1 MREDVVLITGA
12 NGEIGHGLID
22 HLAENNYM
30 IVALDLNPLDKELR
44 SKVAYYMVGD
54 ILDQLLLGR
63 LVVEHRIRTI
73 YHLASI
79 LSTKAEYNPE
89 TAHKINVE
97 GTLNLLRLAVEQS
110 KWQGEPVKF
119 IYPSSIAAYGLSSAQ
134 AKLEVGK
141 IREDQCTEPTTMY
154 GCNKLYCENLGRYY
168 SKYYRQLAVDY
179 DPKISVDFRCLRFPG
194 LISAKTI
201 PTGGTSDYGPEML
214 HAAAKGVQ
222 YDCFVRPDTVL
233 PFMVMPD
240 AIKSLITLEAAPK
253 KNLTQDVYNV
263 TSFNP
268 TAQEIYDITMQA
280 FPDAKIQFVPDQK
293 RQQIVDTWPADTD
306 DSAARHDWGW
316 SPDYD
321 QERAFKEYLIPSI
334 KKQYE
339 TK

>member
-22 HLAENNYM
+22 YLYEHNYT

-44 SKVAYYMVGD
+44 SKVAHYLVGD

-63 LVVEHRIRTI
+63 LVVEHKIRTI

-97 GTLNLLRLAVEQS
+97 GTLNLLRLAVEQA

-119 IYPSSIAAYGLSSAQ
+119 IYPSSIAAYGLPS
-134 AKLEVGK
+134 LEEKMRAGK
-141 IREDQCTEPTTMY
+141 VRECEYTEPTTMY

-168 SKYYRQLAVDY
+168 SRYYRQLAVDY
-179 DPKISVDFRCLRFPG
+179 NPEISVDFRCIRFPG

-214 HAAAKGVQ
+214 HAAAKGVE
-222 YDCFVRPDTVL
+222 YNCFVRPDAVL

-240 AIKSLITLEAAPK
+240 AVKSLIMLERAEREK
-253 KNLTQDVYNV
+253 LSQNVYNV

-268 TAQEIYDITMQA
+268 TAQEIYDITVES
-280 FPDAKIQFVPDQK
+280 FPDAKINFVPDKK
-293 RQQIVDTWPADTD
+293 RQGIVDTWPADTD
-306 DSAARHDWGW
+306 DSVARRDWDW
-316 SPDYD
+316 QPDYD
-321 QERAFKEYLIPSI
+321 QTRAFEEYLIPSI
-334 KKQYE
+334 RKQYS
-339 TK
+339 